1 MKTPSFWY
9 SRSPS
14 AAWQRQFFAPL
25 SSLYQFGARI
35 VSSQNAIS
43 RDCGIPVLCVG
54 NLVAGGSG
62 KTPVALALSR
72 LLTSSWISNRPYF
85 VTRGYKSGI
94 ATATL
99 VSDPLQSSK
108 WGDEALLLARASPTI
123 ASPNRFEGA
132 VLARNLG
139 ADAVI
144 LDDGLLSAGLRKT
157 IRFCVIDSAMGFGN
171 GATIPSG
178 PLRVPLAEG
187 FKFVDAFIVL
197 GDQFGIPDDLRRQLS
212 PHIPVFTA
220 KRSAGPIMTSST
232 LTQDSYVG
240 FCGLGYPRKFCQ
252 TLELNGYKIS
262 DFVSFPDHHPYT
274 AREIADLTEL
284 ARSKSARLIT
294 TEKDYVR
301 IPENCDS
308 SLIDVLP
315 IAVTF
320 EDEAGLVR
328 FIRGYLP
335 S

>member
-1 MKTPSFWY
+1 MKTPWFWY
-9 SRSPS
+9 SQSPS

-25 SSLYQFGARI
+25 SSLYQFGAR
-35 VSSQNAIS
+35 VLSTKGAPS
-43 RDCGIPVLCVG
+43 RDCGIPVFCVG

-72 LLTSSWISNRPYF
+72 LLISESISIRPYF

-94 ATATL
+94 TAAAL
-99 VSDPLQSSK
+99 VTPPLQSSQ
-108 WGDEALLLARASPTI
+108 WGDEALLLARTSPTI
-123 ASPNRFEGA
+123 VSPDRYEGA
-132 VLARNLG
+132 VLARRHG

-144 LDDGLLSAGLRKT
+144 LDDGLLSSGLNKT

-187 FKFVDAFIVL
+187 FKSVDAFIVL
-197 GDQFGIPDDLRRQLS
+197 GDRYGIPDELRRQL
-212 PHIPVFTA
+212 PPNIPVFTA
-220 KRSAGPIMTSST
+220 KRSAEPIIASDMFS
-232 LTQDSYVG
+232 QGSYVG
-240 FCGLGYPRKFCQ
+240 FCGLGYPEKFRQ
-252 TLELNGYKIS
+252 TLELNGYKIT

-274 AREIADLTEL
+274 ACEIGDLAEL

-301 IPENCDS
+301 IPETCDS

-320 EDEAGLVR
+320 EDEAGLIQ

-335 S
+335 L